1 MIRARLSPLPYLAL
15 VALLALAPLGC
26 GGGAG
31 GGVAMQ
37 TAATGEALS
46 FAFTPVEPMRFSV
59 DFSSESEF
67 HGTAYIAS
75 IRYSW
80 SARDWKQEGEAW
92 TCDVTFSDIKAA
104 MRSGSGIG
112 MEPIEGF
119 DQLEGFTT
127 RYRKD
132 GKGFEP
138 VLEPARDDEFMG
150 MFRQLQAGLAPVD
163 FKTPPSPVSVGQSWQ
178 ETANDGSLGQLR
190 TVMQDSVT
198 TVRYLRDETFAGRD
212 CARLGFEGKIP
223 LDGELTADQGPM
235 AGSRARVSGKIE
247 SQGDNLYDK
256 ARGFMLSVE
265 GKSKVI
271 INQRELDERG
281 KPKGAEQSLVQN
293 LSFKIKYTGD

>member
-138 VLEPARDDEFMG
+138 VLEPARDGEFMG
-150 MFRQLQAGLAPVD
+150 MFRQLQAGLAPLD
-163 FKTPPSPVSVGQSWQ
+163 FKTPPSPVSVAST
-178 ETANDGSLGQLR
+178 TAKSD
-190 TVMQDSVT
+190 
-198 TVRYLRDETFAGRD
+198 
-212 CARLGFEGKIP
+212 
-223 LDGELTADQGPM
+223 
-235 AGSRARVSGKIE
+235 SRAAMPSVSATSAPTSSPSPNATIW
-247 SQGDNLYDK
+247 SS
-256 ARGFMLSVE
+256 SVRASRIDPAASFATRFTAASSATTPSASRMRRTAFATTLW
-265 GKSKVI
+265 GMSRKS
-271 INQRELDERG
+271 
-281 KPKGAEQSLVQN
+281 
-293 LSFKIKYTGD
+293 